1 MDNIGTL
8 SERHK
13 KGRGTKRDGGNI
25 RIGTNKRGPVVSVV
39 NYPRLP
45 FSPLNYPRPLLPLP
59 LLPLKSSAAQ
69 ARQPQRL
76 RWSNRPSRF
85 IEQDVPSTEQT
96 LRVHVLQR
104 LYSFDVSVGQLEL
117 SH

>member
-1 MDNIGTL
+1 M
-8 SERHK
+8 
-13 KGRGTKRDGGNI
+13 
-25 RIGTNKRGPVVSVV
+25 SVV

-45 FSPLNYPRPLLPLP
+45 FRPLNYPRP

-85 IEQDVPSTEQT
+85 NEQDVPSTEQT
-96 LRVHVLQR
+96 LMVHVLQR